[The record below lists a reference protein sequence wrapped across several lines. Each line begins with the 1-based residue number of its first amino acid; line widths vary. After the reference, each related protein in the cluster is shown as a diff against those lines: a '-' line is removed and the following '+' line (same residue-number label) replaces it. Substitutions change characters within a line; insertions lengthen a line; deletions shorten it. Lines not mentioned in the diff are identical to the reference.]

1 MVQLTKNDDGTWTC
15 FYMGKVVGYVNKC
28 RLVQTK
34 ERAYRAVGVHGQL
47 CYARTLNW
55 ARTRLMEMY
64 H

>member
-1 MVQLTKNDDGTWTC
+1 
-15 FYMGKVVGYVNKC
+15 MGKVVGYVNKC
-28 RLVQTK
+28 RLVQTN
-34 ERAYRAVGVHGQL
+34 ERAYRAVSVHGQL